1 MIKTLKE
8 DEISDIVIY
17 SDNVNSFE
25 FIKTFQFIYISK
37 KVIFLYLLKKDR
49 KKWVHKLNNSS
60 LQIFPRKTA
69 YSHSH
74 HEHHIKHVR
83 LIPKYPANKNS
94 ITKPSPYRNSAQENR
109 SSIE

>member
-8 DEISDIVIY
+8 DKISDIVIY

-49 KKWVHKLNNSS
+49 SVERNG
-60 LQIFPRKTA
+60 
-69 YSHSH
+69 
-74 HEHHIKHVR
+74 
-83 LIPKYPANKNS
+83 S
-94 ITKPSPYRNSAQENR
+94 IN
-109 SSIE
+109 

>member
-17 SDNVNSFE
+17 NDNVNSFE

-49 KKWVHKLNNSS
+49 SVERNG
-60 LQIFPRKTA
+60 
-69 YSHSH
+69 
-74 HEHHIKHVR
+74 
-83 LIPKYPANKNS
+83 S
-94 ITKPSPYRNSAQENR
+94 IN
-109 SSIE
+109 